1 MPHFSSSF
9 QGLKVKV
16 PSLLIRYFHTSTPA
30 FFDETKENVIQKKAE
45 TGFLRIFTQVYFK

>member
-16 PSLLIRYFHTSTPA
+16 PSLLTEYLPTSFPA
-30 FFDETKENVIQKKAE
+30 FFDENIENSIQKMAE
-45 TGFLRIFTQVYFK
+45 IGFLRIFTQVYFK

>member
-16 PSLLIRYFHTSTPA
+16 PSLLAEHLPTSFPA
-30 FFDETKENVIQKKAE
+30 FFDETIGNVVQKRQRLA
-45 TGFLRIFTQVYFK
+45 F